1 MSRRIR
7 VQQVQPSCTF
17 ALATNACATTT
28 QCSLGF
34 ENANP
39 CVHIDFTSAPGLAKE

>member
-17 ALATNACATTT
+17 ARAKNAYATAT

-39 CVHIDFTSAPGLAKE
+39 CVHIDFTSSPGIAKE